1 MSVPLHFITLVTSAI
16 RQADAGIRPEIK
28 RFEGV
33 MDREKLMQVGMQVG
47 VDIRPPTILCN
58 APKPRIRI
66 VLVEDHAILREG
78 LKALI
83 EIESDF
89 HIVGEFGS
97 VEDCLEG
104 IRGLQPDLVLTDL
117 ALPGRSGIE
126 LLAEIQRLSPLT
138 RKLVLTAHENEEYI
152 RAALNA
158 GANGYVLK
166 DANSAELMLAIRTVA
181 VGQQFL
187 CKSIASKIL
196 SGYLSGD
203 QRPSTATVAQTITGR
218 EREVLTRIA
227 LGNSNKLIARELGVS
242 PKTVEKHRSNLMRK
256 LQLHNAAAI
265 TMFAIRNGM
274 TSTEPFSGRVSPRL
288 QRFDTAALPLASV
301 G

>member
-1 MSVPLHFITLVTSAI
+1 MQAGTDARSSNPAVTL
-16 RQADAGIRPEIK
+16 RK
-28 RFEGV
+28 
-33 MDREKLMQVGMQVG
+33 
-47 VDIRPPTILCN
+47 
-58 APKPRIRI
+58 PKIRI

-89 HIVGEFGS
+89 DIVGEFGS
-97 VEDCLEG
+97 VEDCLAG
-104 IRGLQPDLVLTDL
+104 LGDLQPDLLLTDL

-126 LLAEIQRLSPLT
+126 LLTEIQSLSPST

-166 DANSAELMLAIRTVA
+166 DANSAELMLAIRTVSL
-181 VGQQFL
+181 GQQFL
-187 CKSIASKIL
+187 CKAIASKIL
-196 SGYLSGD
+196 SGYLSGHATGD
-203 QRPSTATVAQTITGR
+203 QRSAAPAVTQSITER

-274 TSTEPFSGRVSPRL
+274 TGSAPLGNRMPPRPQAL
-288 QRFDTAALPLASV
+288 QTLRSLASA

>member
-1 MSVPLHFITLVTSAI
+1 MQGCMDKTPP
-16 RQADAGIRPEIK
+16 DALL
-28 RFEGV
+28 
-33 MDREKLMQVGMQVG
+33 EK
-47 VDIRPPTILCN
+47 
-58 APKPRIRI
+58 ASKPRLRI

-83 EIESDF
+83 EIEPDF
-89 HIVGEFGS
+89 DIVGEFGS
-97 VEDCLEG
+97 VEESLDG
-104 IRGLQPDLVLTDL
+104 IVRLRPDLVVTDL

-126 LLAEIQRLSPLT
+126 LLAEIQRLLPLT

-166 DANSAELMLAIRTVA
+166 DANSAELMMAIRTVS

-187 CKSIASKIL
+187 CKAIASKIL

-203 QRPSTATVAQTITGR
+203 QRPSCPAVAQSITER

-274 TSTEPFSGRVSPRL
+274 TGSEPFGARIGARL
-288 QRFDTAALPLASV
+288 QPFETARSLAPT

>member
-1 MSVPLHFITLVTSAI
+1 
-16 RQADAGIRPEIK
+16 
-28 RFEGV
+28 
-33 MDREKLMQVGMQVG
+33 MQVGPEMKPAAVLDG
-47 VDIRPPTILCN
+47 EG
-58 APKPRIRI
+58 KPRIRI

-83 EIESDF
+83 ELESDF
-89 HIVGEFGS
+89 HVVGEFCS
-97 VEDCLEG
+97 VEESLDG
-104 IRGLQPDLVLTDL
+104 IRELQPDLVITDI

-126 LLAEIQRLSPLT
+126 LLGEIRRLSPRT

-158 GANGYVLK
+158 DADGYVLK
-166 DANSAELMLAIRTVA
+166 DANSAELNRAIRTVS
-181 VGQQFL
+181 VGQRFL
-187 CKSIASKIL
+187 CEAIASKIL
-196 SGYLSGD
+196 SGYLSGE
-203 QRPSTATVAQTITGR
+203 QRPSYPAVAQSITGR

-265 TMFAIRNGM
+265 TMFAIRNGL
-274 TSTEPFSGRVSPRL
+274 TGTEPFSDRNGAR
-288 QRFDTAALPLASV
+288 LPLASTA
-301 G
+301 

>member
-1 MSVPLHFITLVTSAI
+1 MGEKSMQFGPDITPAALL
-16 RQADAGIRPEIK
+16 
-28 RFEGV
+28 
-33 MDREKLMQVGMQVG
+33 DREGK
-47 VDIRPPTILCN
+47 R
-58 APKPRIRI
+58 RIRI

-78 LKALI
+78 LKALL
-83 EIESDF
+83 EIEPDF
-89 HIVGEFGS
+89 DIVGEFGS
-97 VEDCLEG
+97 VEDSLEG
-104 IRGLQPDLVLTDL
+104 IGRLQPDLVLTDL

-152 RAALNA
+152 RAALSA

-166 DANSAELMLAIRTVA
+166 DANSAELMLAIRTVS

-187 CKSIASKIL
+187 CKAIASKIL

-203 QRPSTATVAQTITGR
+203 QRRSCPEVAKSITER

-227 LGNSNKLIARELGVS
+227 LGNSNKLIARDLGVS

-274 TSTEPFSGRVSPRL
+274 TGSTPFVARIAARL
-288 QRFDTAALPLASV
+288 QPLDPRQPLASA

>member
-1 MSVPLHFITLVTSAI
+1 VHGLTHWKFIFKGHVI
-16 RQADAGIRPEIK
+16 Q
-28 RFEGV
+28 GV
-33 MDREKLMQVGMQVG
+33 MDGRKLMHVGSDM
-47 VDIRPPTILCN
+47 RPPTTSLLER
-58 APKPRIRI
+58 KSTPRIRI

-83 EIESDF
+83 LMELDF
-89 HIVGEFGS
+89 DIVGEFAS
-97 VEDCLEG
+97 AEQSLAG
-104 IRGLQPDLVLTDL
+104 IAELQPDIVMTDL

-126 LLAEIQRLSPLT
+126 LLGEVKRLSPRT
-138 RKLVLTAHENEEYI
+138 RRLVLTAHENEEYI

-158 GANGYVLK
+158 GADGYVLK
-166 DANSAELMLAIRTVA
+166 DANSAELMLAIRTVS

-187 CKSIASKIL
+187 CKAIASKIL
-196 SGYLSGD
+196 SGYLSGYAAGD
-203 QRPSTATVAQTITGR
+203 QRAAAPAMTQSITER

-227 LGNSNKLIARELGVS
+227 LGNSNKLIARDLGVS

-274 TSTEPFSGRVSPRL
+274 TGSTPLSGRSSTRDEPLDKVRSL
-288 QRFDTAALPLASV
+288 ATA

>member
-1 MSVPLHFITLVTSAI
+1 
-16 RQADAGIRPEIK
+16 
-28 RFEGV
+28 
-33 MDREKLMQVGMQVG
+33 MDVGSDM
-47 VDIRPPTILCN
+47 RPPPSLL
-58 APKPRIRI
+58 ARDSMPRIRI

-83 EIESDF
+83 LMEADF
-89 HIVGEFGS
+89 DIVGEFAS
-97 VEDCLEG
+97 AEQSLAG
-104 IRGLQPDLVLTDL
+104 IGELQPDIVITDL

-126 LLAEIQRLSPLT
+126 LLGEVKRLSPQS

-158 GANGYVLK
+158 GADGYVLK
-166 DANSAELMLAIRTVA
+166 DANSAELMLAIRTVSL
-181 VGQQFL
+181 GQQFL
-187 CKSIASKIL
+187 CKAIASKIL
-196 SGYLSGD
+196 SGYLSGYSAGD
-203 QRPSTATVAQTITGR
+203 QRAAAPAMTQCITER

-227 LGNSNKLIARELGVS
+227 LGNSNKLIARDLGVS

-274 TSTEPFSGRVSPRL
+274 TGSTPLSDRSHGRLESLDRPVRS
-288 QRFDTAALPLASV
+288 LASA

>member
-1 MSVPLHFITLVTSAI
+1 
-16 RQADAGIRPEIK
+16 
-28 RFEGV
+28 
-33 MDREKLMQVGMQVG
+33 
-47 VDIRPPTILCN
+47 
-58 APKPRIRI
+58 
-66 VLVEDHAILREG
+66 
-78 LKALI
+78 
-83 EIESDF
+83 
-89 HIVGEFGS
+89 
-97 VEDCLEG
+97 
-104 IRGLQPDLVLTDL
+104 
-117 ALPGRSGIE
+117 
-126 LLAEIQRLSPLT
+126 LT

-166 DANSAELMLAIRTVA
+166 DANSAELMLAIRTVSL
-181 VGQQFL
+181 GQQFL
-187 CKSIASKIL
+187 CKAIASKIL
-196 SGYLSGD
+196 SGYLSGHASGE
-203 QRPSTATVAQTITGR
+203 QRAAVPAVTQSITER

-274 TSTEPFSGRVSPRL
+274 TGSAPLSNRMPARPQAL
-288 QRFDTAALPLASV
+288 QTLRSLASA

>member
-1 MSVPLHFITLVTSAI
+1 MEIAARENNMMQI
-16 RQADAGIRPEIK
+16 GIDARSST
-28 RFEGV
+28 
-33 MDREKLMQVGMQVG
+33 
-47 VDIRPPTILCN
+47 PTVSPRK
-58 APKPRIRI
+58 PKIRI

-89 HIVGEFGS
+89 DIVGEFGS

-104 IRGLQPDLVLTDL
+104 IAGLQADLLLTDL

-126 LLAEIQRLSPLT
+126 LLAEIQRLSPMT

-166 DANSAELMLAIRTVA
+166 DANSAELMLAIRTVST
-181 VGQQFL
+181 GQQFL
-187 CKSIASKIL
+187 CKAIASKIL

-203 QRPSTATVAQTITGR
+203 QRPSSAAVAQSITER

-227 LGNSNKLIARELGVS
+227 LGSSNKLIARELGVS

-265 TMFAIRNGM
+265 TTYAIRHGM
-274 TSTEPFSGRVSPRL
+274 TGCEPIGSRVTERL
-288 QRFDTAALPLASV
+288 LLSLRPLAST

>member
-1 MSVPLHFITLVTSAI
+1 MDARSSTPSVIS
-16 RQADAGIRPEIK
+16 GK
-28 RFEGV
+28 
-33 MDREKLMQVGMQVG
+33 
-47 VDIRPPTILCN
+47 
-58 APKPRIRI
+58 PKIRI

-89 HIVGEFGS
+89 DIVGEFGS

-104 IRGLQPDLVLTDL
+104 IAGLQPDLLLTDL

-166 DANSAELMLAIRTVA
+166 DANSAELMLAIRTVSL
-181 VGQQFL
+181 GQQFL
-187 CKSIASKIL
+187 CKAIASKIL
-196 SGYLSGD
+196 SGYLSGHAPGD
-203 QRPSTATVAQTITGR
+203 HRPAAPAVTQSITER

-274 TSTEPFSGRVSPRL
+274 TGSAPLSNRSPVRPQSADL
-288 QRFDTAALPLASV
+288 RSLASA

>member
-1 MSVPLHFITLVTSAI
+1 M
-16 RQADAGIRPEIK
+16 QAG
-28 RFEGV
+28 FETGSSSGSNGTQ
-33 MDREKLMQVGMQVG
+33 K
-47 VDIRPPTILCN
+47 
-58 APKPRIRI
+58 PKIRI

-83 EIESDF
+83 EIEADF
-89 HIVGEFGS
+89 DIVGEFGS
-97 VEDCLEG
+97 VEECLIG
-104 IRGLQPDLVLTDL
+104 IVGLQPDLLLTDL

-126 LLAEIQRLSPLT
+126 LLADIQRLYPLT

-166 DANSAELMLAIRTVA
+166 DANSAELMSAIRAVS

-187 CKSIASKIL
+187 CKAIASKIL
-196 SGYLSGD
+196 SGYLSGYASAD
-203 QRPSTATVAQTITGR
+203 QRPAVPAVAQSITER

-227 LGNSNKLIARELGVS
+227 LGNSNKVIARELGVS

-274 TSTEPFSGRVSPRL
+274 TGSAPLSSRSSARGQSLDSSPVR
-288 QRFDTAALPLASV
+288 PLASA

>member
-1 MSVPLHFITLVTSAI
+1 MH
-16 RQADAGIRPEIK
+16 
-28 RFEGV
+28 
-33 MDREKLMQVGMQVG
+33 VGSDM
-47 VDIRPPTILCN
+47 RPPRT
-58 APKPRIRI
+58 RII
-66 VLVEDHAILREG
+66 LVEDHAILREG

-83 EIESDF
+83 MMEADF
-89 HIVGEFGS
+89 DIVGEFANAEHS
-97 VEDCLEG
+97 LAG
-104 IRGLQPDLVLTDL
+104 ISELQPDIVMTDL

-126 LLAEIQRLSPLT
+126 LLADVKRLSPRT

-158 GANGYVLK
+158 GADGYVLK
-166 DANSAELMLAIRTVA
+166 DANSAELNMAIRTVSA
-181 VGQQFL
+181 GQQFL
-187 CKSIASKIL
+187 CKTIASKIL
-196 SGYLSGD
+196 TGYLSGD
-203 QRPSTATVAQTITGR
+203 QRPACAPVTQSITGR

-274 TSTEPFSGRVSPRL
+274 TGSEPFGDRGPRL
-288 QRFDTAALPLASV
+288 RPFESVQPLASA

>member
-1 MSVPLHFITLVTSAI
+1 MQLTMGRWHLAKKMLIQLGTT
-16 RQADAGIRPEIK
+16 
-28 RFEGV
+28 
-33 MDREKLMQVGMQVG
+33 DREKSMQFGP
-47 VDIRPPTILCN
+47 DI
-58 APKPRIRI
+58 KPAALLNREGKGRIRI

-78 LKALI
+78 VKALI
-83 EIESDF
+83 ELESDF
-89 HIVGEFGS
+89 EVVGDFCR
-97 VEDCLEG
+97 VEESLER
-104 IRGLQPDLVLTDL
+104 IRDLQPDLVVTDL

-126 LLAEIQRLSPLT
+126 LLAEIRRLAPKA

-158 GANGYVLK
+158 GADGYVLK
-166 DANSAELMLAIRTVA
+166 DANSVELMLAIRTVS
-181 VGQQFL
+181 VGQQYL
-187 CKSIASKIL
+187 CKAIASKIL

-203 QRPSTATVAQTITGR
+203 QRPSSPAVAQSITER

-274 TSTEPFSGRVSPRL
+274 TSSEPYGVQVPARPQL
-288 QRFDTAALPLASV
+288 LASTA
-301 G
+301 

>member
-1 MSVPLHFITLVTSAI
+1 MRVGFDERSSTSPVNT
-16 RQADAGIRPEIK
+16 QK
-28 RFEGV
+28 
-33 MDREKLMQVGMQVG
+33 
-47 VDIRPPTILCN
+47 
-58 APKPRIRI
+58 PKIRI

-78 LKALI
+78 LKALL
-83 EIESDF
+83 EMESDF
-89 HIVGEFGS
+89 DIVGEFGS
-97 VEDCLEG
+97 VEECLADV
-104 IRGLQPDLVLTDL
+104 RLQPDLLLTDL

-126 LLAEIQRLSPLT
+126 LLAEMQRVSPQT
-138 RKLVLTAHENEEYI
+138 RKLVLTAHENEEHI

-166 DANSAELMLAIRTVA
+166 NANSAELMMAIRTVSQ
-181 VGQQFL
+181 GQQFL
-187 CKSIASKIL
+187 CKAIASKIL
-196 SGYLSGD
+196 SGYLSGYVPGG
-203 QRPSTATVAQTITGR
+203 QRPAVPAVTQTITER

-227 LGNSNKLIARELGVS
+227 LGNSNKVIARELGVS

-274 TSTEPFSGRVSPRL
+274 TGSAPLSAPLSGRSGSRIESL
-288 QRFDTAALPLASV
+288 SSLHSLASV

>member
-1 MSVPLHFITLVTSAI
+1 
-16 RQADAGIRPEIK
+16 
-28 RFEGV
+28 
-33 MDREKLMQVGMQVG
+33 MQVGSEL
-47 VDIRPPTILCN
+47 RPLLPEKETT
-58 APKPRIRI
+58 PRIRI

-83 EIESDF
+83 LMESDF
-89 HIVGEFGS
+89 DIVGEFGS
-97 VEDCLEG
+97 AEKSLAG
-104 IRGLQPDLVLTDL
+104 IAELQPDIVITDL

-126 LLAEIQRLSPLT
+126 LLVDVKRLSPRT
-138 RKLVLTAHENEEYI
+138 RKVVLTAHENEEYI

-158 GANGYVLK
+158 GADGYVLK
-166 DANSAELMLAIRTVA
+166 DANSAELMLGIRTVS

-187 CKSIASKIL
+187 CKAVASKIL
-196 SGYLSGD
+196 SGYLSGHVSGE
-203 QRPSTATVAQTITGR
+203 QRASSPSATQSITGR

-274 TSTEPFSGRVSPRL
+274 TSSEPFSDRGVTRL
-288 QRFDTAALPLASV
+288 QPLPFRQPLATA

>member
-1 MSVPLHFITLVTSAI
+1 VGEPIHEEF
-16 RQADAGIRPEIK
+16 ADG
-28 RFEGV
+28 
-33 MDREKLMQVGMQVG
+33 EKLMQFGPE
-47 VDIRPPTILCN
+47 IRPA
-58 APKPRIRI
+58 APINEDGRPRTRI
-66 VLVEDHAILREG
+66 ILVEDHAILREG

-89 HIVGEFGS
+89 DIVGDFCR
-97 VEDCLEG
+97 VEDSLNG
-104 IRGLQPDLVLTDL
+104 IRDLQPDLVVTDL

-126 LLAEIQRLSPLT
+126 LLAEIRRLSPKT
-138 RKLVLTAHENEEYI
+138 KKLVLTAHESEEYI

-158 GANGYVLK
+158 GADGYVLK
-166 DANSAELMLAIRTVA
+166 DANSAELMLAIRTVSL
-181 VGQQFL
+181 GQQYL
-187 CKSIASKIL
+187 CKAIASKIL

-203 QRPSTATVAQTITGR
+203 QRQSSPTVTQSITER

-274 TSTEPFSGRVSPRL
+274 TSSEPFGGIPARPQL
-288 QRFDTAALPLASV
+288 LAST

>member
-1 MSVPLHFITLVTSAI
+1 MHLGS
-16 RQADAGIRPEIK
+16 E
-28 RFEGV
+28 
-33 MDREKLMQVGMQVG
+33 M
-47 VDIRPPTILCN
+47 RPPTSLL
-58 APKPRIRI
+58 ARDSTPRIRI

-83 EIESDF
+83 LMEADF
-89 HIVGEFGS
+89 DIVGEFAS
-97 VEDCLEG
+97 AEQSLAG
-104 IRGLQPDLVLTDL
+104 IGELQPDIVMTDL

-126 LLAEIQRLSPLT
+126 LLGEVKRLSPRS

-158 GANGYVLK
+158 GADGYVLK
-166 DANSAELMLAIRTVA
+166 DANSAELMLAIRTVS

-187 CKSIASKIL
+187 CKAIASKIL
-196 SGYLSGD
+196 SGYLSGYAAED
-203 QRPSTATVAQTITGR
+203 HRAAAPVITQSITER

-227 LGNSNKLIARELGVS
+227 LGNSNKLIARDLGVS

-265 TMFAIRNGM
+265 TMFALRNGM
-274 TSTEPFSGRVSPRL
+274 TGSTPLSSRSGPHVEPMNSVRSLVS
-288 QRFDTAALPLASV
+288 A

>member
-1 MSVPLHFITLVTSAI
+1 
-16 RQADAGIRPEIK
+16 
-28 RFEGV
+28 
-33 MDREKLMQVGMQVG
+33 MQVGIDAISSSPSVNL
-47 VDIRPPTILCN
+47 R
-58 APKPRIRI
+58 KPRIRI

-89 HIVGEFGS
+89 DIVGEFAS
-97 VEDCLEG
+97 VEDCLLG
-104 IRGLQPDLVLTDL
+104 IADLNADLLLTDL

-126 LLAEIQRLSPLT
+126 LLTELQGLCPSM

-166 DANSAELMLAIRTVA
+166 DANSAELMLAIRTVSL
-181 VGQQFL
+181 GQQFL
-187 CKSIASKIL
+187 CKAIASKIL
-196 SGYLSGD
+196 SGYLSGHAPGD
-203 QRPSTATVAQTITGR
+203 QRPTAPTATQSITER

-274 TSTEPFSGRVSPRL
+274 TGSAPLSGSNAPVTNR
-288 QRFDTAALPLASV
+288 AATRPQSLESRRSLASA

>member
-1 MSVPLHFITLVTSAI
+1 MQFGPEL
-16 RQADAGIRPEIK
+16 RPAALTNED
-28 RFEGV
+28 G
-33 MDREKLMQVGMQVG
+33 
-47 VDIRPPTILCN
+47 
-58 APKPRIRI
+58 KPRTRI
-66 VLVEDHAILREG
+66 ILVEDHAILREG

-83 EIESDF
+83 ELEDDF
-89 HIVGEFGS
+89 NIVGDFS
-97 VEDCLEG
+97 RVEDSLNG
-104 IRGLQPDLVLTDL
+104 IRDLQPDIVVTDL
-117 ALPGRSGIE
+117 GLPGRSGIE
-126 LLAEIQRLSPLT
+126 LLAEIRRLSPKT

-158 GANGYVLK
+158 GADGYVLK
-166 DANSAELMLAIRTVA
+166 DANSAELMLAIRTVSL
-181 VGQQFL
+181 GQQYL
-187 CKSIASKIL
+187 CKAIASKIL

-203 QRPSTATVAQTITGR
+203 QRQASPAVTQSITER

-274 TSTEPFSGRVSPRL
+274 TSSEPFGAQVPMRPQL
-288 QRFDTAALPLASV
+288 LASTA
-301 G
+301 

>member
-1 MSVPLHFITLVTSAI
+1 
-16 RQADAGIRPEIK
+16 
-28 RFEGV
+28 
-33 MDREKLMQVGMQVG
+33 MQVIPPM
-47 VDIRPPTILCN
+47 RPPTIE
-58 APKPRIRI
+58 AKPQIRI

-78 LKALI
+78 LRALI

-89 HIVGEFGS
+89 DVVGEFCS
-97 VEDCLEG
+97 VEESLEG
-104 IRGLQPDLVLTDL
+104 IRDLQPDIVVTDL
-117 ALPGRSGIE
+117 GLPGRSGIE
-126 LLAEIQRLSPLT
+126 LLAEIKRLSPMT

-158 GANGYVLK
+158 GAEGYVLK
-166 DANSAELMLAIRTVA
+166 DANSAELMQGIRTVSL
-181 VGQQFL
+181 GQQFL
-187 CKSIASKIL
+187 CRAIASKIL

-203 QRPSTATVAQTITGR
+203 QRPASVTATQSITGR

-274 TSTEPFSGRVSPRL
+274 TSSEPFGDR
-288 QRFDTAALPLASV
+288 AAARPSLASV

>member
-1 MSVPLHFITLVTSAI
+1 M
-16 RQADAGIRPEIK
+16 ADGA
-28 RFEGV
+28 
-33 MDREKLMQVGMQVG
+33 
-47 VDIRPPTILCN
+47 
-58 APKPRIRI
+58 AKPRIRL

-83 EIESDF
+83 ELEADF
-89 HIVGEFGS
+89 EIVGEFAS
-97 VEDCLEG
+97 AELSLAG
-104 IRGLQPDLVLTDL
+104 ISELQPDIVMTDL

-126 LLAEIQRLSPLT
+126 LLAEVKRVSPRS

-158 GANGYVLK
+158 GADGYVLK
-166 DANSAELMLAIRTVA
+166 DANSAELMLAIRTVSA
-181 VGQQFL
+181 GQRFL
-187 CKSIASKIL
+187 CKAISSKIL
-196 SGYLSGD
+196 SGYLSGYAAGD
-203 QRPSTATVAQTITGR
+203 QRAATPVVTQSITER

-227 LGNSNKLIARELGVS
+227 LGNSNKLIARDLGVS

-274 TSTEPFSGRVSPRL
+274 TGSTPLNIRSSTRVEALEPARS
-288 QRFDTAALPLASV
+288 LARA